1 MRIAILSRAESLYST
16 ERIKEAA
23 IARGHD
29 VRVLDFLHCYMSI
42 TSEKQ
47 QIYYKGEE
55 IGHFDAV
62 IPRIGTSRTFYGAAV
77 IRQFESMGTYT
88 INPSIAITRSRDK
101 LRSLQLMARQKVGM
115 PKTSFASNP
124 DEIDSLI
131 KSVDGPPIVIK
142 LLEGTQGVGVV
153 LAETKKAAE
162 SVIQA
167 FMSLNANIIL
177 QEFIEESQGSDL
189 RCFVVGDQVIA
200 AMRRQA
206 PPGEFRSNIHRG
218 GKAELV
224 ELTEAEQK
232 TAILA
237 AKSMG
242 LGLAGVDLLRS
253 NRGPLVMEVNSSPG
267 LKGIEG
273 ATKKDVAGFIIEHIE
288 KCADAPIDDKR
299 EDKK

>member
-1 MRIAILSRAESLYST
+1 MRIAILSRAETLYST

-23 IARGHD
+23 IARGHE
-29 VRVLDFLHCYMSI
+29 VKVLDFLHCYMSI
-42 TSEKQ
+42 NANAH
-47 QIYYKGEE
+47 QIYYQGEK
-55 IGHFDAV
+55 IGQFDAV
-62 IPRIGTSRTFYGAAV
+62 IPRIGATRTFYGASI

-101 LRSLQLMARQKVGM
+101 LRSLQLMARVKIGM

-124 DEIDSLI
+124 GDIDSLI
-131 KSVDGPPIVIK
+131 KSVDGPPVVIK

-177 QEFIEESQGSDL
+177 QEFIEESQGSDV
-189 RCFVVGDQVIA
+189 RCFVVGDQVVA
-200 AMRRQA
+200 AMLRQA

-218 GKAELV
+218 GSATVVKLSE
-224 ELTEAEQK
+224 EEKE
-232 TAILA
+232 TAIRA
-237 AKSMG
+237 AQSMG

-253 NRGPLVMEVNSSPG
+253 KRGPLVMEVNSSPG
-267 LKGIEG
+267 LEGIEK
-273 ATKKDVAGFIIEHIE
+273 ATGKNI
-288 KCADAPIDDKR
+288 ADLIVQHLEQAVNAPIDDKR
-299 EDKK
+299 EDK